1 MAPMGCVTQDN
12 LDSMD
17 HLDLWLEYQKH
28 WCDHKPSITVS
39 YTDKDF
45 MAIGD
50 WVWKNWDY
58 VSGVSFLPHD
68 DNVYDQAPFE
78 SVSEQRYKELTLKTS
93 IDLDWTQLSVYE
105 TEDHTTSSQELACH
119 GGACEVIDLT
129 ENTNA
134 TA

>member
-1 MAPMGCVTQDN
+1 MDCITQAELN
-12 LDSMD
+12 PAD

-58 VSGVSFLPHD
+58 ISGVSFLPYD
-68 DNVYDQAPFE
+68 DNIYDQAPFE
-78 SVSEQRYKELTLKTS
+78 ALTEYEYETLVLEMPL
-93 IDLDWTQLSVYE
+93 DLPWDKLTRYE
-105 TEDHTTSSQELACH
+105 TEDHTTGSQELACH
-119 GGACEVIDLT
+119 GGACEVVDLT
-129 ENTNA
+129 ENVNVTS
-134 TA
+134 